1 MTFPEFNEN
10 GDLPVGIYE
19 ATLQE
24 VLDHFGQ
31 GSLQRQLVAN
41 RLAKIYRLVKNTD
54 YLGRFIIYG
63 SFITAKSN
71 PNDVDIFLVMK
82 DDFDENS
89 LKGNVRGIFNHLNSE
104 KEFGASI
111 FWSRRQFILGN
122 IQLFVEDW
130 QIKDDKTRRG
140 IVEVSENDKE

>member
-10 GDLPVGIYE
+10 GDLPVSIYE

-41 RLAKIYRLVKNTD
+41 RLTKIYRLVKNTD
-54 YLGRFIIYG
+54 YLERFIIYG

-89 LKGNVRGIFNHLNSE
+89 LKENVRGIFNHLNSE

-140 IVEVSENDKE
+140 IVEISKNDKE